1 MTIWFIHHYAV
12 SPSSPGGTRHFN
24 TARWLV
30 RQGHRVRIVASSY
43 HYQSQSETREYGDE
57 HLQSEMIE
65 GVEFVWV
72 RTRPY
77 RGNSV
82 GRVLNLLSFAWR
94 VLRANLRAADGG
106 APSVVLGSSPQP
118 FAALAARILARR
130 HGARFVYEVRDIW
143 PQTLVELGRT
153 SRWNPVILAFAWIE
167 RHCARQAD
175 AVVTLLPGSVPHLVK
190 CGARPDRI
198 VHVPNGVDLM
208 QAGPVRPLPT
218 GATCT
223 FLYAGAIGVANG
235 LDTVVEAAARLV
247 KSAPAVR
254 IVLLGEGPELHRLRA
269 EVARRGLGNV
279 EFRAPVPKAAVHEV
293 LAGADAFLMVLRDS
307 PVFQWGISPNKLFDY
322 LAAGR
327 PVVFAV
333 NTPVDL
339 VTAAGAGIRADPSS
353 ATDLAR
359 AMVEMALLPRAAR
372 AEMGLR
378 GRAWVEE
385 HHDVEKL
392 AQRFG
397 AALVGEPGHL

>member
-12 SPSSPGGTRHFN
+12 SPRSPGGTRHFS

-43 HYQSQSETREYGDE
+43 HYQAQRETREYGGASI
-57 HLQSEMIE
+57 QSEMIE

-77 RGNSV
+77 RGNSI

-94 VLRANLRAADGG
+94 VLRANLAEGG
-106 APSVVLGSSPQP
+106 EARPSVVLGSSPQP

-143 PQTLVELGRT
+143 PQTLVELGQT

-167 RHCARQAD
+167 RHCARRAA
-175 AVVTLLPGSVPHLVK
+175 AVVTLLPGSEPHLRQ
-190 CGARPDRI
+190 CGAAPDRI
-198 VHVPNGVDLM
+198 IHVPNGVDLV
-208 QAGPVRPLPT
+208 QAGPVRPLP
-218 GATCT
+218 GGPACT

-235 LDTVVEAAARLV
+235 LDTVVAAAELLMGT
-247 KSAPAVR
+247 APAAR
-254 IVLLGEGPELHRLRA
+254 IVIMGEGPELPRLRA
-269 EVARRGLGNV
+269 DVARRGLGNV
-279 EFRAPVPKAAVHEV
+279 EFREPVPKAAVHEA

-333 NTPVDL
+333 NTPADIVA
-339 VTAAGAGIRADPSS
+339 AAGAGVHADPSS
-353 ATDLAR
+353 APDLAR
-359 AMVEMALLPRAAR
+359 AMAEIASLPREVREA
-372 AEMGLR
+372 MGRR
-378 GRAWVEE
+378 GRAWVEA

-392 AQRFG
+392 AERFG
-397 AALVGEPGHL
+397 SALVGANGHL

>member
-1 MTIWFIHHYAV
+1 MTIWFIHHYAL
-12 SPSSPGGTRHFN
+12 SPSSAGGTRHFS

-30 RQGHRVRIVASSY
+30 RQGHRVRIFASSY
-43 HYQSQSETREYGDE
+43 HYQAHRETRDFGSE
-57 HLQSEMIE
+57 HFQSEMVE

-77 RGNSV
+77 HGNSL
-82 GRVLNLLSFAWR
+82 GRVLNMLSFAWR
-94 VLRANLRAADGG
+94 VLRGDLREAGG
-106 APSVVLGSSPQP
+106 EAPSVVLGSSPQP

-153 SRWNPVILAFAWIE
+153 SRWNPLILAFAWIE
-167 RHCARQAD
+167 RHCARRAD
-175 AVVTLLPGSVPHLVK
+175 AVVTLLPGSVPHLRA

-198 VHVPNGVDLM
+198 VHVPNGVDLV
-208 QAGPVRPLPT
+208 QAGPVRPLPG

-223 FLYAGAIGVANG
+223 FLYAGAIGIANG
-235 LDTVVEAAARLV
+235 LDTVIAAAELLAE
-247 KSAPAVR
+247 SAPVVR
-254 IVLLGEGPELHRLRA
+254 IVIVGEGPELPGLRA
-269 EVARRGLGNV
+269 EVARRGLNNV
-279 EFRAPVPKAAVHEV
+279 EFRAPVPKADVYGV
-293 LAGADAFLMVLRDS
+293 LAEADAFLMVLRDS

-333 NTPVDL
+333 NTPVDI
-339 VTAAGAGIRADPSS
+339 VTAAGAGVRADPAS
-353 ATDLAR
+353 ASDLAR
-359 AMVEMALLPRAAR
+359 AMTEMAMLPREVRAA
-372 AEMGLR
+372 MGRR

-392 AQRFG
+392 AHRF
-397 AALVGEPGHL
+397 ATALVGGTGHL